1 MKLVELLKQWRA
13 SAKLEDRAAIWHEML
28 SLYTDQVFSIGIVNA
43 TLQPVVTSAKLAQH
57 ARDRPLRLRSDLLSR
72 RLHAGH
78 VLARRR
84 PDDAALHP
92 LAHRRDGAD
101 PADHLGAG
109 LHHHRAAARRL
120 FRKLHRR
127 ARAAGEG
134 VDQEQIDIL
143 RKQYGFDQP
152 PVLRYFHWV
161 GGMLHGDFGYSF
173 EYQLPVSDVVGDRLW
188 LTVLV
193 SFVTIIFT
201 WLIAFPIGMYSAT
214 HQYSWGDYGLTFLG
228 LLGIAIPNFM
238 LALIL
243 MYFANIWFGTSIG
256 HLMDPKYL
264 NEPMSWAKA
273 KSILEHLWI
282 PVIIVGTAGTA
293 GMIRRLRANLLDE
306 LQKQY
311 VMTARAKGL
320 HPFKTLVKY
329 PLRMALNF
337 FISDIGSIL
346 PAIISGA
353 EITAIV
359 LSLETT
365 GPMLIKALQSQDMYL
380 AGSFLMFLAFLT
392 VIGVLISDLALALLD
407 PRIRLQGG
415 STK

>member
-1 MKLVELLKQWRA
+1 MLRYILWRIVAMVPTLLVISALVFLIIEL
-13 SAKLEDRAAIWHEML
+13 
-28 SLYTDQVFSIGIVNA
+28 
-43 TLQPVVTSAKLAQH
+43 P
-57 ARDRPLRLRSDLLSR
+57 
-72 RLHAGH
+72 
-78 VLARRR
+78 
-84 PDDAALHP
+84 
-92 LAHRRDGAD
+92 
-101 PADHLGAG
+101 PADYFESYVAEL
-109 LHHHRAAARRL
+109 RAQ
-120 FRKLHRR
+120 
-127 ARAAGEG
+127 GEG
-134 VDQEQIDIL
+134 VDMNQVEAL
-143 RKQYGFDQP
+143 RAEYGFDKP
-152 PVLRYFHWV
+152 PIIRYFYWV
-161 GGMLHGDFGYSF
+161 AGMLQGDFGYSF
-173 EYQLPVSDVVGDRLW
+173 EYELPVSDVVGDRMW

-193 SFVTIIFT
+193 SFLTISFT
-201 WLIAFPIGMYSAT
+201 WIIAFPIGMYSAT

-256 HLMDPKYL
+256 NLMDQKYL
-264 NEPMSWAKA
+264 AEPMSWEKA
-273 KSILEHLWI
+273 KSILEHIWI
-282 PVIIVGTAGTA
+282 PVVIIGTGGTA
-293 GMIRRLRANLLDE
+293 GMVRRLRANLLDE
-306 LQKQY
+306 LPKQY
-311 VMTARAKGL
+311 VVTARAKGL

-329 PLRMALNF
+329 PMRMALNF

-353 EITAIV
+353 EITSIV

-415 STK
+415 RTK

>member
-1 MKLVELLKQWRA
+1 MLRYILWRIAVMVPTLVVISMLVFTIIQLPPGDFFESQIAELQA
-13 SAKLEDRAAIWHEML
+13 QGE
-28 SLYTDQVFSIGIVNA
+28 TVNA
-43 TLQPVVTSAKLAQH
+43 QQIAE
-57 ARDRPLRLRSDLLSR
+57 LR
-72 RLHAGH
+72 HEH
-78 VLARRR
+78 
-84 PDDAALHP
+84 
-92 LAHRRDGAD
+92 
-101 PADHLGAG
+101 G
-109 LHHHRAAARRL
+109 L
-120 FRKLHRR
+120 
-127 ARAAGEG
+127 
-134 VDQEQIDIL
+134 
-143 RKQYGFDQP
+143 DQP
-152 PVLRYFHWV
+152 MILQYVYWV

-188 LTVLV
+188 LTILV
-193 SFVTIIFT
+193 SFTTILLT
-201 WLIAFPIGMYSAT
+201 WVIAFPIGIYSAT

-243 MYFANIWFGTSIG
+243 MYFANVWFGVSIG
-256 HLMDPKYL
+256 HLMDQKFL

-273 KSILEHLWI
+273 RSILSHLWI

-306 LQKQY
+306 MQKQY
-311 VMTARAKGL
+311 VITARAKGL
-320 HPFKTLVKY
+320 HPLRALVKY

-337 FISDIGSIL
+337 FVADIGSIL
-346 PAIISGA
+346 PSIISGA

-380 AGSFLMFLAFLT
+380 AGSFLMFLAFLN
-392 VIGVLISDLALALLD
+392 VIGVLISDIALGFLD
-407 PRIRLQGG
+407 PRIRLQGR